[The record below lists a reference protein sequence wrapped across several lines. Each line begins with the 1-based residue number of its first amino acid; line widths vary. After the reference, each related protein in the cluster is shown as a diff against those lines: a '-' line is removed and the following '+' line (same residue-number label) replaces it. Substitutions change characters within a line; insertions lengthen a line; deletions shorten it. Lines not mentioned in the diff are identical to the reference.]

1 MAKNAKNKRNIKK
14 LGYKFLSPNNYAKFI
29 GVKFSTNCKFRTK
42 YFVTKP
48 YLIEV
53 GDNVQ
58 TAMNVCFIN
67 HDGGVGV
74 KNLYKDLKKIDL
86 IKNIVI
92 GDNVFIG
99 FNVTI
104 LLGTKIGEKVIVGA
118 GSVVRGELK
127 SNGVYAG
134 VPAKYIYSID
144 EYKEKNNNF
153 FLNTSSTDSVKK
165 EKILREVFPE
175 SSS

>member
-1 MAKNAKNKRNIKK
+1 MLKINGILKN
-14 LGYKFLSPNNYAKFI
+14 LGYKFLSPNNYARFI
-29 GVKFSTNCKFRTK
+29 GVKFGNNCKFRTK
-42 YFVTKP
+42 YFGTEP
-48 YLIEV
+48 YLIEI

-58 TAMNVCFIN
+58 TAMNVYFIN

-74 KNLYKDLKKIDL
+74 LRNLYKDLKKIDL
-86 IKNIVI
+86 IKKIVI
-92 GDNVFIG
+92 GNNVFIG

-104 LLGTKIGEKVIVGA
+104 LLGTKIGDNVIIGA
-118 GSVVRGELK
+118 GSVVRGELN
-127 SNGVYAG
+127 SNSVYAG
-134 VPAKYIYSID
+134 VPAKYICSID

-153 FLNTSSTDSVKK
+153 FLNTSSIDSVKK